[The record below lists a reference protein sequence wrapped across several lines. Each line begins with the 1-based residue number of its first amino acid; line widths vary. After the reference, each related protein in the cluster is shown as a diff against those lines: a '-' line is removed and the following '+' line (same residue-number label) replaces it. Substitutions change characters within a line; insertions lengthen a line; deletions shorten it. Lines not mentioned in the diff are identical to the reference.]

1 MSTQPNEVLH
11 ALLDTFAPGLS
22 WLVRLLSEVLGAN
35 ALSYILPVLLLP
47 IISTFI
53 LPWIVGSLEP
63 VFSLIISSAEIKHRN
78 NLYPQVARWMS
89 EVKFYSLSG
98 STIVGITEAFGF
110 WNSNLTPEFV
120 ETDDAAYRGKLIKL
134 WTTPGQSHFQFFLF
148 KGRWFALYRDPP
160 RNPPDT
166 FSRYSENI
174 FIYYT
179 FWNKR
184 YFEDLMETIQK
195 FNVDSRRGRL
205 QVFSAYQEKRD
216 VSWRQMCKEGTRS
229 QKSMAVDEDMKQ
241 DIIEDIRNF
250 LSPEC
255 VAFYEERGIAHRRGY
270 LFYGK
275 PGTGK
280 SSFCR
285 VIATE
290 FDLPIYTINLA
301 IVDNHSLQ
309 ELFRTLPDP
318 PQRCLVVLEDID
330 TAGIQRTRN
339 TTSENEIDGKERV
352 TLATVLNVLD
362 GLGAHCGH
370 ILIATTNAKP
380 ELDPAL
386 TRRGRIDKQCEF
398 LYPDRKTIQ
407 DYFAFFFQNNSS
419 DKDPS
424 NKKLGEKAVEFSKA
438 VSHRSVPPAA
448 LQEYFLQCNG
458 DPDAAI
464 RNAHTLVASH

>member
-1 MSTQPNEVLH
+1 
-11 ALLDTFAPGLS
+11 
-22 WLVRLLSEVLGAN
+22 
-35 ALSYILPVLLLP
+35 
-47 IISTFI
+47 
-53 LPWIVGSLEP
+53 
-63 VFSLIISSAEIKHRN
+63 
-78 NLYPQVARWMS
+78 
-89 EVKFYSLSG
+89 
-98 STIVGITEAFGF
+98 
-110 WNSNLTPEFV
+110 
-120 ETDDAAYRGKLIKL
+120 
-134 WTTPGQSHFQFFLF
+134 
-148 KGRWFALYRDPP
+148 
-160 RNPPDT
+160 
-166 FSRYSENI
+166 
-174 FIYYT
+174 
-179 FWNKR
+179 
-184 YFEDLMETIQK
+184 METIQK
-195 FNVDSRRGRL
+195 FNVNSRRSKL
-205 QVFSAYQEKRD
+205 Q
-216 VSWRQMCKEGTRS
+216 
-229 QKSMAVDEDMKQ
+229 
-241 DIIEDIRNF
+241 
-250 LSPEC
+250 C
-255 VAFYEERGIAHRRGY
+255 VAFYEERGIAHRCGY

-370 ILIATTNAKP
+370 ILIATMNTKP